1 MPEIVA
7 IIEAAHD
14 AYRRFVA
21 ANPDRDIRVA
31 VGNAVGF
38 LTADLTT
45 AAELTAATRE
55 G

>member
-7 IIEAAHD
+7 IIQAANV
-14 AYRRFVA
+14 AYREFVA
-21 ANPDRDIRVA
+21 SNPDSDIRVA
-31 VGNAVGF
+31 VGNAVKF